1 MKLELKR
8 MFFKDTYTIGQ
19 LFVDGQ
25 YFCDTLEDV
34 PRAVKVQNE
43 TCIPTGDYQVSI
55 DFSNRFQRDMPH
67 VLDVPGFDGIRIHSG
82 NTDKDTDGCILVGQ
96 NKIKGEVINS
106 RDTFNKLFPLMQN
119 AIKEGEEISI
129 SIT

>member
-34 PRAVKVQNE
+34 PRKVKVQNE
-43 TCIPTGDYQVSI
+43 TCIPAGDYQVII

>member
-8 MFFKDTYTIGQ
+8 MFFKDTYTIGH

-106 RDTFNKLFPLMQN
+106 RDTFNKLFPLMQD
-119 AIKEGEEISI
+119 AIQEGEEISI

>member
-8 MFFKDTYTIGQ
+8 TYFKDTYTIGY
-19 LFVDGQ
+19 LFIDSQ

-34 PRAVKVQNE
+34 PRDIKIQNE
-43 TCIPTGDYQVSI
+43 TCIPAGEYKVII

-67 VLDVPGFDGIRIHSG
+67 VLNVPGFDGIRIHSG

-106 RDTFNKLFPLMQN
+106 RDTFNKLFPLIQD
-119 AIKEGEEISI
+119 AINSRDEISI